1 VDDRLERAMTDAYER
16 VEHFA
21 ETHHCD
27 FRLACY
33 GVALERLARA
43 YVDREIFP

>member
-1 VDDRLERAMTDAYER
+1 MTDAYER

-21 ETHHCD
+21 ETHQCD